1 MKQLLRSLTH
11 GIGLLFVLIGSNS
24 QAQLKDY
31 VLYGKTGVQVGT
43 STNILSGKV
52 GSNTLVSSTGTSSFA
67 GDVISRGRVVLA
79 NSNTVDGN
87 IYAENVGNPAASGTI
102 LQVGSNALLKA
113 SLFAKGNI
121 SVAGGSVQ
129 GPVFTTGIFTGPTPA
144 IVPIQNNPV
153 FPFAPTLPIFYNLP
167 AVNNNINIKN
177 SGTIDPGSYN
187 SLALT
192 GGKADTFSRPGVYIF
207 NFIKNSGNTNN
218 LVFNFNNDTTGTFKF
233 YVIGDVDL
241 YKVNISF
248 INLPIPNANLS
259 NVAAR
264 IYMQVGGNGNTSA
277 TGSDAWFLANGA
289 SGNNQSS
296 WYGTVWAPNGNVD
309 VGSGSS
315 PSKIV
320 GALWS
325 GKQVI
330 IQSGVN
336 VTHARFNDCSPSAN
350 AGADKHIDCDHTTA
364 VLTGSSASAN
374 AQFSWSKA
382 GDTIPGNTSTSSI
395 QVSKAGTY
403 VLGVSSLECV
413 SPATDTVVV
422 TSTPCV
428 LPYYPP
434 PLVGKV
440 TSKIGAELTSLKD
453 NFGNVLDDG
462 KTLFIIVG
470 NKVLIDVI
478 VMQGNRTQVKSMLLS
493 TTYGMTDTVPNG
505 ESQLII
511 TGLFPI
517 ANLGMFDQSPMVS
530 LINFVRPAFP
540 PVTSSGLIQTQGDRS
555 INTDLARNGFNIA
568 GNGIKIGVLSDSYN
582 TLNRATQDMDNKD
595 LPGPG
600 DTTNSTPVSVLQ
612 DYPYGARSDEG
623 RAMLQVVHD
632 IAPKAKLAFRTGF
645 ITPNDMAVGI
655 RQLADSNCNV
665 IVDDVTFVTEPFFKP
680 GVIANAI
687 RDVSAR
693 GVHYVTA
700 AGNFGVKSYGAV
712 FNPSTAALPSGIF
725 GRAHNF
731 GGGDIYQIDSVKG
744 TPTEPGIYT
753 MVLQWQEDFYSL
765 GGNSGTSS
773 DIDAFVIDNLGNII
787 GFNRVNT
794 GGDAV
799 EMLTLVVT
807 QNTTIRV
814 LIVNASLTTS
824 PRFKYVVFRGDLKIT
839 NHQQDSSTVVG
850 QGNAPEAITV
860 GAALYSNTPAYGVS
874 SVTKA
879 SFSSIGGTIYNNTAS
894 PKPDIVGP
902 NGVNTSVDFGSLD
915 LERDGTPNFFGTSA
929 AAPHV
934 AGAVALMLEARR
946 KFYNQTLT
954 PPQVKQL
961 IASSALD
968 MDVPGFDYNTG
979 NGFLRVDSAIRTM
992 ANPTPHID
1000 SILLSNTNV
1009 PIGSQPMTITVYG
1022 SYLTSTTEILLNND
1036 TLQSVVVNGHE
1047 VIAQLPIFS
1056 GQQYIY
1062 AYNDPK
1068 SLLGNDG
1075 GLSNAYSITG
1085 IIKKNVTITANNQT
1099 KKYGEHNPSLTGT
1112 VLINNQPTTLSL
1124 QDLGLTGLTYTTLA
1138 NSMSEVGQ
1146 YFIHP
1151 SKTFDSTGASAPYL
1165 ALYNYTFV
1173 DGTLTVQKMPL
1184 TITPVN
1190 KTVTYGN
1197 TLGVIDY
1204 NYQFTNTNIDNVSA
1218 YMDSIEKYHKAYT
1231 PDNALAVINGFTS
1244 PLANGSTLTTT
1255 DINGLNTMVSFQ
1267 ALKNSRR
1274 FQVVNN
1280 QLVSVGNDFNS
1291 FNAYYLVDVAAQS
1304 IYNYKL
1310 NPASSPFITALS
1322 GYTGKAL
1329 FGEAALASGVVDAVL
1344 NSQVFRLVN
1353 GTLVNTVNGLMGA
1366 MAPILNSQLV
1376 QYVNGQLVQY
1386 VNGQLVPYVNGQ
1398 LVQYVNGQLVQYVN
1412 SEFVPIANNQLVQFS
1427 NGVILEM
1434 VDGQL
1439 TQVLNSQLVP
1449 YVNSLAQYVNGQ
1461 LVQYVNGVAVPVR
1474 DGQVVP
1480 LPNSQ
1485 LVQYV
1490 NSEFLPVVN
1499 AQLVQYVN
1507 GQLVQYVNGQLVP
1520 YVNAQLVQYVNGQ
1533 LVQYVNASPGGTN
1546 NKSAVITD
1554 ETDVTAQ
1561 NGWLGAMFGINMI
1574 TGLDVGQQKLIPG
1587 VFINKN
1593 FDVTYGLGTVTI
1605 QPNACF
1611 LTHSPLQNFS
1621 STPKPD
1627 IVTSMW
1633 LNVEVKVSGQLTAAG
1648 DYLTFAG
1655 GTITFNNVTSTPTVS
1670 NLSIPVGKIIADAGT
1685 TTPNTRFDTVNK
1697 IWITKVP
1704 VGFSSTSDIFITGA
1718 IINSSTGFVKKNGAN
1733 SVLKGMFYSN
1743 KNYSDQWSFAL
1754 AGYRPQFTYKTIA
1767 DSGKVAS
1774 MNGTYRAGTPIP
1786 IINNLV
1792 GGGSSG
1798 GGNNYSGSSSSNENF
1813 SACSG
1818 TNNITQNVISRDIN
1832 AIAQVETERKP
1843 VFTVYPNPAVD
1854 HVQLFLVPQ
1863 TSGFMRISILNEN
1876 GRLIQQLNMGVS
1888 QANKAFSKTINLGR
1902 LAAGVYFIKYQNGQE
1917 MIMKKIVVMR

>member
-11 GIGLLFVLIGSNS
+11 GVGWLFFLLTGLNS

-31 VLYGKTGVQVGT
+31 VLFGKTGVQVGT
-43 STNILSGKV
+43 SANILSGKV

-67 GDVISRGRVVLA
+67 GDIISRGKVVLA

-87 IYAENVGNPAASGTI
+87 IYAENATSPATTGVI
-102 LQVGSNALLKA
+102 LQAGSNALLKA

-129 GPVFTTGIFTGPTPA
+129 GPVLTTGTYTGPTPA
-144 IVPIQNNPV
+144 ITPIQNNPV
-153 FPFAPTLPIFYNLP
+153 FPFAPILPIFYNLP
-167 AVNNNINIKN
+167 SVNSNTNIKN
-177 SGTIDPGSYN
+177 SGKIDPGSYN

-192 GGKADTFSRPGVYIF
+192 GGKADTFSRPGVY
-207 NFIKNSGNTNN
+207 N
-218 LVFNFNNDTTGTFKF
+218 FKF

-248 INLPIPNANLS
+248 INLPVANATLS
-259 NVAAR
+259 DVAAR
-264 IYMQVGGNGNTSA
+264 IYMQVGGNGSTSS

-336 VTHARFNDCSPSAN
+336 VTHASFIDCSPSAN
-350 AGADKHIDCDHTTA
+350 AGTDKHIDCDHPSAT
-364 VLTGSSASAN
+364 LTGTSTSTN
-374 AQFSWSKA
+374 AQFSWSKV
-382 GDTIPGNTSTSSI
+382 GDTIPGNINTSSI

-403 VLGVSSLECV
+403 VLTVSSLECV

-422 TSTPCV
+422 TSTRCV

-440 TSKIGAELTSLKD
+440 TSKIGAELTTLKD

-478 VMQGNRTQVKSMLLS
+478 VMQGNRAQVKSMLLS
-493 TTYGMTDTVPNG
+493 ATYGMTDTVPNG

-555 INTDLARNGFNIA
+555 ISTDLARNGFNIA

-582 TLNRATQDMDNKD
+582 TLNRASDDMNNKD

-612 DYPYGARSDEG
+612 DYPYGVRSDEG
-623 RAMLQVVHD
+623 RAMLQIVHD
-632 IAPKAKLAFRTGF
+632 IAAKAKLAFRTGF

-665 IVDDVTFVTEPFFKP
+665 IVDDVTFVTEPFFRP
-680 GVIANAI
+680 GVISNAI
-687 RDVSAR
+687 RDVTAH
-693 GVHYVTA
+693 GVHYVTT
-700 AGNFGVKSYGAV
+700 AGNFGVKSYGAIY
-712 FNPSTAALPSGIF
+712 NPSTATLPSGIF

-744 TPTEPGIYT
+744 SPTQPGIYT
-753 MVLQWQEDFYSL
+753 IVLQWQEDFYSL
-765 GGNSGTSS
+765 GGNNGSTS
-773 DIDAFVIDNLGNII
+773 DMDAFVIDNLGNII
-787 GFNRVNT
+787 GFNRVNSN
-794 GGDAV
+794 GDPA

-807 QNTTIRV
+807 QNTTIRI
-814 LIVNASLTTS
+814 LIVNASLTTNV
-824 PRFKYVVFRGDLKIT
+824 RFKYVVFRGDLKIT

-850 QGNAPEAITV
+850 QGNAAEAITV

-874 SVTKA
+874 NVTKA
-879 SFSSIGGTIYNNTAS
+879 SFSSIGGTIYNNS
-894 PKPDIVGP
+894 PAQKPDIVGP

-915 LERDGTPNFFGTSA
+915 LEGDGTPNFFGTSA

-961 IASSALD
+961 IATTALD

-992 ANPTPHID
+992 ANPTPRID
-1000 SILLSNTNV
+1000 SILLSNITV
-1009 PIGSQPMTITVYG
+1009 PVGSQPMTITVYG
-1022 SYLTSTTEILLNND
+1022 SYLTSTTEILLNSD
-1036 TLQSVVVNGHE
+1036 TLSSVVVNGHE
-1047 VIAQLPIFS
+1047 ITVQLPAFS
-1056 GQQYIY
+1056 GQQYLY

-1085 IIKKNVTITANNQT
+1085 IIKKNVTITADNKT
-1099 KKYGEHNPSLTGT
+1099 KKYGEHNPALTGT
-1112 VLINNQPTTLSL
+1112 ILINNQPTTLTL
-1124 QDLGLTGLTYTTLA
+1124 QDLGLTGLTYSTLA

-1165 ALYNYTFV
+1165 AFYNYTFV

-1204 NYQFTNTNIDNVSA
+1204 NYQFTNTNIDNISA
-1218 YMDSIEKYHKAYT
+1218 FTDSIEKYHKAYT

-1244 PLANGSTLTTT
+1244 PLANGTTLTTA
-1255 DINGLNTMVSFQ
+1255 DI
-1267 ALKNSRR
+1267 
-1274 FQVVNN
+1274 
-1280 QLVSVGNDFNS
+1280 
-1291 FNAYYLVDVAAQS
+1291 
-1304 IYNYKL
+1304 
-1310 NPASSPFITALS
+1310 
-1322 GYTGKAL
+1322 
-1329 FGEAALASGVVDAVL
+1329 
-1344 NSQVFRLVN
+1344 
-1353 GTLVNTVNGLMGA
+1353 
-1366 MAPILNSQLV
+1366 
-1376 QYVNGQLVQY
+1376 
-1386 VNGQLVPYVNGQ
+1386 
-1398 LVQYVNGQLVQYVN
+1398 
-1412 SEFVPIANNQLVQFS
+1412 
-1427 NGVILEM
+1427 
-1434 VDGQL
+1434 
-1439 TQVLNSQLVP
+1439 
-1449 YVNSLAQYVNGQ
+1449 
-1461 LVQYVNGVAVPVR
+1461 
-1474 DGQVVP
+1474 
-1480 LPNSQ
+1480 
-1485 LVQYV
+1485 
-1490 NSEFLPVVN
+1490 
-1499 AQLVQYVN
+1499 
-1507 GQLVQYVNGQLVP
+1507 
-1520 YVNAQLVQYVNGQ
+1520 
-1533 LVQYVNASPGGTN
+1533 
-1546 NKSAVITD
+1546 
-1554 ETDVTAQ
+1554 
-1561 NGWLGAMFGINMI
+1561 
-1574 TGLDVGQQKLIPG
+1574 
-1587 VFINKN
+1587 
-1593 FDVTYGLGTVTI
+1593 
-1605 QPNACF
+1605 
-1611 LTHSPLQNFS
+1611 
-1621 STPKPD
+1621 
-1627 IVTSMW
+1627 
-1633 LNVEVKVSGQLTAAG
+1633 
-1648 DYLTFAG
+1648 
-1655 GTITFNNVTSTPTVS
+1655 
-1670 NLSIPVGKIIADAGT
+1670 
-1685 TTPNTRFDTVNK
+1685 
-1697 IWITKVP
+1697 
-1704 VGFSSTSDIFITGA
+1704 
-1718 IINSSTGFVKKNGAN
+1718 
-1733 SVLKGMFYSN
+1733 
-1743 KNYSDQWSFAL
+1743 
-1754 AGYRPQFTYKTIA
+1754 
-1767 DSGKVAS
+1767 
-1774 MNGTYRAGTPIP
+1774 
-1786 IINNLV
+1786 
-1792 GGGSSG
+1792 
-1798 GGNNYSGSSSSNENF
+1798 
-1813 SACSG
+1813 
-1818 TNNITQNVISRDIN
+1818 
-1832 AIAQVETERKP
+1832 
-1843 VFTVYPNPAVD
+1843 
-1854 HVQLFLVPQ
+1854 
-1863 TSGFMRISILNEN
+1863 
-1876 GRLIQQLNMGVS
+1876 
-1888 QANKAFSKTINLGR
+1888 
-1902 LAAGVYFIKYQNGQE
+1902 
-1917 MIMKKIVVMR
+1917 

>member
-1 MKQLLRSLTH
+1 MKQLLRTLTH
-11 GIGLLFVLIGSNS
+11 SVGLLFFVLAGFNLN
-24 QAQLKDY
+24 AQLKDY
-31 VLYGKTGVQVGT
+31 VLFGKTGVQIGT

-52 GSNTLVSSTGTSSFA
+52 GSNTLVTTTGTSSFA
-67 GDVISRGRVVLA
+67 GDIISRGKVVLA
-79 NSNTVDGN
+79 NSNTVNGT
-87 IYAENVGNPAASGTI
+87 IYAANATNPPAAGI
-102 LQVGSNALLKA
+102 VLQAGSNALLKA
-113 SLFAKGNI
+113 LYGNGDI
-121 SVAGGSVQ
+121 AVAGGAVG
-129 GPVFTTGIFTGPTPA
+129 GPVFTTTGYTGPTPT
-144 IVPIQNNPV
+144 ITPVRNNPV
-153 FPFAPTLPIFYNLP
+153 FPPAPTLPIFYNLP
-167 AVNNNINIKN
+167 TVSNNTNIKN
-177 SGTIDPGSYN
+177 SGKIDPGSYN

-192 GGKADTFSRPGVYIF
+192 GGKTDTFSRPGVYIF

-218 LVFNFNNDTTGTFKF
+218 LVFNFNNSATGNFKF

-248 INLPIPNANLS
+248 INLPIPNATVS
-259 NVAAR
+259 DVAAR
-264 IYMQVGGNGNTSA
+264 IYMQVGGTGTSSS
-277 TGSDAWFLANGA
+277 TGTDAWFLANGA
-289 SGNNQSS
+289 SGNNQSA

-330 IQSGVN
+330 VQSGVN
-336 VTHARFNDCSPSAN
+336 VTFAPFIDCSPSAN
-350 AGADKHIDCDHTTA
+350 AGSDKNIDCDHPTTI
-364 VLTGSSASAN
+364 LNGSSTSGT
-374 AQFSWSKA
+374 AQFSWSKV

-403 VLGVSSLECV
+403 VLTVSSLDCV

-422 TSTPCV
+422 TSTRCV

-440 TSKIGAELTSLKD
+440 TSKIGAELTSLKE

-478 VMQGNRTQVKSMLLS
+478 VMQGNRAQVKSMLLS

-517 ANLGMFDQSPMVS
+517 ANLGMFDQAPMVS
-530 LINFVRPAFP
+530 LINFVRPSFP
-540 PVTSSGLIQTQGDRS
+540 PVTSSGLIQTQGDRA
-555 INTDLARNGFNIA
+555 INTDLARNGFNVA

-582 TLNRATQDMDNKD
+582 TLNRASDDMNNKD

-612 DYPYGARSDEG
+612 DYPYGTRSDEG
-623 RAMLQVVHD
+623 RAMLQIVHD

-665 IVDDVTFVTEPFFKP
+665 IVDDVTFVTEPFFRP

-712 FNPSTAALPSGIF
+712 FNPSTATLPTGIF

-731 GGGDIYQIDSVKG
+731 GGGDIYQVDSVKG

-753 MVLQWQEDFYSL
+753 IVLQWQEDFYSL

-773 DIDAFVIDNLGNII
+773 DMDAFVIDNLGNII
-787 GFNRVNT
+787 GFNRVST

-807 QNTTIRV
+807 QNTTIRIMV
-814 LIVNASLTTS
+814 VNASLTTS

-839 NHQQDSSTVVG
+839 NHQLDASTIVG

-874 SVTKA
+874 NVTKA
-879 SFSSIGGTIYNNTAS
+879 SFSSVGGTIYNNAAS

-902 NGVNTSVDFGSLD
+902 NGVNTSINFGSLD
-915 LERDGTPNFFGTSA
+915 LEGDGTPNFFGTSA

-968 MDVPGFDYNTG
+968 MDVTGFDYNTG

-1036 TLQSVVVNGHE
+1036 TLTSVVVNSHQ
-1047 VIAQLPIFS
+1047 ITAQLPTFS

-1085 IIKKNVTITANNQT
+1085 IIKKNVTITANSQT
-1099 KKYGEHNPSLTGT
+1099 KRYGERNPTLTGT
-1112 VLINNQPTTLSL
+1112 ILINNQPTTLTL

-1165 ALYNYTFV
+1165 AFYNYTFV

-1184 TITPVN
+1184 TITPLD

-1204 NYQFTNTNIDNVSA
+1204 NYQFTNTNIDNASA
-1218 YMDSIEKYHKAYT
+1218 YLDSIKKYHKAYT
-1231 PDNALAVINGFTS
+1231 PDNALAVINGFIS
-1244 PLANGSTLTTT
+1244 PLANGTTLSTA
-1255 DINGLNTMVSFQ
+1255 DITGLNTLVSFQ

-1280 QLVSVGNDFNS
+1280 ELVPVGTDFSS
-1291 FNAYYLVDVAAQS
+1291 FNAYYLVDIAAQS
-1304 IYNYKL
+1304 IYNYKI
-1310 NPASSPFITALS
+1310 NPSSSPFISALN

-1329 FGEAALASGVVDAVL
+1329 FSETSLANGTGQAIL
-1344 NSQVFRLVN
+1344 NGQLVQLVN
-1353 GTLVNTVNGLMGA
+1353 GSLTNTVNGLMGA
-1366 MAPILNSQLV
+1366 MAPI
-1376 QYVNGQLVQY
+1376 VNGQLVQLVNGQLVQL
-1386 VNGQLVPYVNGQ
+1386 VNGQLVPLVNTQLVQLVNGQ
-1398 LVQYVNGQLVQYVN
+1398 LVQLVNGEFVSIANGQLVQLVNGQLVQLVN
-1412 SEFVPIANNQLVQFS
+1412 
-1427 NGVILEM
+1427 
-1434 VDGQL
+1434 GQL
-1439 TQVLNSQLVP
+1439 AQL
-1449 YVNSLAQYVNGQ
+1449 VNGQ
-1461 LVQYVNGVAVPVR
+1461 LVQ
-1474 DGQVVP
+1474 
-1480 LPNSQ
+1480 L
-1485 LVQYV
+1485 
-1490 NSEFLPVVN
+1490 
-1499 AQLVQYVN
+1499 VN
-1507 GQLVQYVNGQLVP
+1507 GQLVQLVNGQLAQLVNGQLVP
-1520 YVNAQLVQYVNGQ
+1520 LVNGQ
-1533 LVQYVNASPGGTN
+1533 LVQLVNGQLVQLVNGQLVPLVNGQLAQLVNSGQTQMVNGQLVQLVNGQLVQLVNSTSIGGTN
-1546 NKSAVITD
+1546 NKSAVIVD
-1554 ETDVTAQ
+1554 ETDASNQ

-1574 TGLDVGQQKLIPG
+1574 TGLDIGTQKLIPG

-1593 FDVTYGLGTVTI
+1593 FDVTYGLGTITI
-1605 QPNACF
+1605 QPNPCL

-1627 IVTSMW
+1627 IAASMW
-1633 LNVEVKVSGQLTAAG
+1633 LNVEVKVSGQLTTAG
-1648 DYLTFAG
+1648 DYLTFTG
-1655 GTITFNNVTSTPTVS
+1655 GTISFNNVASTPSVN
-1670 NLSIPVGKIIADAGT
+1670 NLSVPAGKIIADANT

-1697 IWITKVP
+1697 VWITKVP

-1718 IINSSTGFVKKNGAN
+1718 IINSSSGFVKKNGAN
-1733 SVLKGMFYSN
+1733 SVLKGIFYSN
-1743 KNYSDQWSFAL
+1743 RNYSDQWSFAL
-1754 AGYRPQFTYKTIA
+1754 AGYRPQFIYKTIA
-1767 DSGKVAS
+1767 DSGMVAS

-1813 SACSG
+1813 SSCSG
-1818 TNNITQNVISRDIN
+1818 SNNITQNVVNRDLNTSIQ
-1832 AIAQVETERKP
+1832 AETARKP
-1843 VFTVYPNPAVD
+1843 LLTVYPNPAFD

-1863 TSGFMRISILNEN
+1863 SNGLVRIGILNEN
-1876 GRLIQQLNMGVS
+1876 GKLVQQLSLGSVE
-1888 QANKAFSKTINLGR
+1888 ANKSITKTINLAR
-1902 LAAGVYFIKYQNGQE
+1902 LGSGVYFIKYQNGQE